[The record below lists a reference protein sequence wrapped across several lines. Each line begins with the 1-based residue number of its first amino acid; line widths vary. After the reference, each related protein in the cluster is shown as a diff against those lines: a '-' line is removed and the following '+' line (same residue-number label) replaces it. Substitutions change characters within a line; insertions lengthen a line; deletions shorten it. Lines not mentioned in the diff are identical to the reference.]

1 MTPKDREYLS
11 WHFHDFVCVDWQYSR
26 KEQRLQLHIRESWDS
41 DENSDAFLLTFEDV
55 RYYAAEAESN
65 HPVSPLFWIL
75 STAFTKSERKKRLEK
90 HFDEPLM
97 EYEIELDHGYVDIIC
112 GDIHAKRLKA
122 DPPPSTCPWTPPPPP
137 EPFSGEE
144 REERILA
151 AAQNFDYPFDEYNRT
166 EETLRH
172 MEEQSDPDLLPIVRK
187 ILKLSK
193 PSFLNTAIRLLSQC
207 GTVED
212 LPLLYAHLPHT
223 ANSPYQRHLLLKAID
238 TLAQRK
244 S

>member
-1 MTPKDREYLS
+1 MTPQDQKYLS

-41 DENSDAFLLTFEDV
+41 DEDSDAFLLTFEDV
-55 RYYAAEAESN
+55 RYYTAEAESN

-75 STAFTKSERKKRLEK
+75 STAFTKSERKKRLEN

-97 EYEIELDHGYVDIIC
+97 EYEIELANGYVDIIC

-122 DPPPSTCPWTPPPPP
+122 DPPPSASTYLWSPP

-151 AAQNFDYPFDEYNRT
+151 AAQKFDCPFADFDRA
-166 EETLRH
+166 EETLRL
-172 MEEQSDPDLLPIVRK
+172 MEENNDPDLLPIVRE

-207 GTVED
+207 GTAED

-223 ANSPYQRHLLLKAID
+223 ANSPYQRHLLLRAID